1 MAPTCIWPLAAK
13 LGEGALWCD
22 GAFWFTDIKLRK
34 IHRLDPAGGDKQS
47 WDAPGQI
54 GFIAPL
60 AGGGF
65 IAGLQGSLQR
75 FDPGTGTFS
84 PIIAVEADRPGNRLN
99 DGAVDAAGRLWFGS
113 MEDAEENATGALYC
127 FEKGRLRIADTG
139 YLVTNGPTFSPDG
152 RTLYH
157 TDTLKKE
164 IYAFDCAADGSLAN
178 KRLFVRI
185 EDGAGY
191 PDGPVMDAEG
201 YLWTG
206 LFGGWEVRR
215 YSPAAKLVQS
225 IRFPVS
231 CITKIAFGGPDL
243 TDVYATTA
251 WKALDAAGRAKEPL
265 AGGVF
270 HFRSDVP
277 GLPANRV
284 LLA

>member
-1 MAPTCIWPLAAK
+1 MEPTCIWPLEAK

-22 GAFWFTDIKLRK
+22 GAFWFTDIKLRR
-34 IHRLDPAGGDKQS
+34 IHRLDPVSGEKKS
-47 WDAPGQI
+47 WEAPGQI
-54 GFIAPL
+54 GFIVPL

-75 FDPGTGTFS
+75 FDPASGAFTLITS
-84 PIIAVEADRPGNRLN
+84 VEADKPGNRLN
-99 DGAVDAAGRLWFGS
+99 DGAVDARGRLWFGS
-113 MEDAEENATGALYC
+113 MEDAEENAIGALYC
-127 FEKGRLRIADTG
+127 FERGKLRVADTG

-152 RTLYH
+152 KTLYH

-164 IYAFDCAADGSLAN
+164 IYAFDCAADGSLSN
-178 KRLFVRI
+178 KRIFTTI

-191 PDGPVMDAEG
+191 PDGPVTDAEG
-201 YLWTG
+201 FLWTG

-215 YSPAAKLVQS
+215 YSPAGKLVQTV
-225 IRFPVS
+225 RFPVS

-251 WKALDAAGRAKEPL
+251 WKSLSESERAKEPL

>member
-1 MAPTCIWPLAAK
+1 MAPDCIWPLAAK

-22 GAFWFTDIKLRK
+22 GAFWFTDIKLKK
-34 IHRLDPAGGDKQS
+34 IHHLDPASGARQS

-60 AGGGF
+60 ATGGF
-65 IAGLQGSLQR
+65 IAGLQGSLQH
-75 FDPGTGTFS
+75 FDPATGAFA

-113 MEDAEENATGALYC
+113 MEDAEENATGVLYC
-127 FEKGRLRIADTG
+127 FEKGRLRAADTG

-157 TDTLKKE
+157 TDTLRKE
-164 IYAFDCAADGSLAN
+164 IYAFDCAADGSLSN

-231 CITKIAFGGPDL
+231 CITKIAFRGPDL

-251 WKALDAAGRAKEPL
+251 WKALDEAGRAKEPL

-270 HFRSDVP
+270 HFRSAVP
-277 GLPANRV
+277 GLPANRA

>member
-1 MAPTCIWPLAAK
+1 MEPNCIWPLQAK
-13 LGEGALWCD
+13 LGEGALWVD
-22 GAFWFTDIKLRK
+22 GAFWFTDIKLQK
-34 IHRLDPAGGDKQS
+34 IHRLDPASGERKS

-54 GFIAPL
+54 GFIAPI

-65 IAGLQGSLQR
+65 VAGLQGSLQH
-75 FDPGTGTFS
+75 FEPSTGAFAMITR
-84 PIIAVEADRPGNRLN
+84 VEADKPGNRLN
-99 DGAVDAAGRLWFGS
+99 DGAVDAQGRLWFGS

-127 FEKGRLRIADTG
+127 FDRGRLSIADRG
-139 YLVTNGPTFSPDG
+139 YLVTNGPTFSRDG

-164 IYAFDCAADGSLAN
+164 IYAFDCAQDGSLSN

-185 EDGAGY
+185 EEGAGY
-191 PDGPVMDAEG
+191 PDGPVIDAEDH
-201 YLWTG
+201 LWTG

-215 YSPAAKLVQS
+215 YSPAGKLVQTV
-225 IRFPVS
+225 RFPVS

-251 WKALDAAGRAKEPL
+251 WKSLDAAGRAREPL

-277 GLPANRV
+277 GLAGNRV

>member
-1 MAPTCIWPLAAK
+1 MTPECIWPLQAK
-13 LGEGALWCD
+13 LGEGALWFD
-22 GAFWFTDIKLRK
+22 NAFWFTDIKLRK
-34 IHRLDPAGGDKQS
+34 IYCLDTAGGAKQS

-54 GFIAPL
+54 GFIAPIT
-60 AGGGF
+60 GGGF
-65 IAGLQGSLQR
+65 VAGLQGSLQR
-75 FDPGTGTFS
+75 FDPATGAFA

-99 DGAVDAAGRLWFGS
+99 DGAVDANGRLWFGS
-113 MEDAEENATGALYC
+113 MEDAEENATGVLYC
-127 FEKGRLRIADTG
+127 FEKGSLRIADQG
-139 YLVTNGPTFSPDG
+139 YMVTNGPTFSPDG

-164 IYAFDCAADGSLAN
+164 IYAFDCSVDGSLSN
-178 KRLFVRI
+178 KRIFATI

-191 PDGPVMDAEG
+191 PDGPVVDAEG
-201 YLWTG
+201 YVWTG
-206 LFGGWEVRR
+206 LFGGWAVRR
-215 YSPAAKLVQS
+215 YAPDGRLVQTV
-225 IRFPVS
+225 RFPVS

-251 WKALDAAGRAKEPL
+251 WKSLDAAGRAKEPL

-277 GLPANRV
+277 GLPANSV